1 MNNKFY
7 HLMCKNKELLRFHIL
22 NDMIS
27 DVEILNYDLLPEM
40 LKVNNSIA
48 LHEWLRLRSIDI
60 SRSNARLL
68 LKLLKISVNEI
79 SPVIYNKALNLTD
92 SYWIKEFE
100 NDNFLNLSL
109 YRKSSSQLIIA
120 TSLSGIIHELEK
132 GINPELTNIGSFNKA
147 WIKENDEWWLY
158 KRGNEKNIYAEMFAY
173 YLANELGM
181 KIAKYKISNDM
192 IASQNFTDEN
202 KMLEHYS
209 SLKFRF
215 KDRDIDDIIIY
226 NNMKELGLD
235 KEYSDILLLDAIICN
250 PDRHEYN
257 FGIIRQSDTGNILT
271 LAPNFDNNLAL
282 GASSSLSTYL
292 MEMYLKEIGLQN
304 HQKKYVNKF
313 NLTLFKYI
321 DEKVKSEMNIK
332 MNTENLRIYF
342 NDILKFFY

>member
-1 MNNKFY
+1 
-7 HLMCKNKELLRFHIL
+7 
-22 NDMIS
+22 MIS
-27 DVEILNYDLLPEM
+27 NVEILNSNLLPEM
-40 LKVNNSIA
+40 LKINNSIA

-100 NDNFLNLSL
+100 KDDFLNLSL
-109 YRKSSSQLIIA
+109 YRKSNSQLIVE
-120 TSLSGIIHELEK
+120 TSLSGVIHELEK

-181 KIAKYKISNDM
+181 KIATYKVSDNM
-192 IASQNFTDEN
+192 IASRNFTDEN

-209 SLKFRF
+209 SLKFKF
-215 KDRDIDDIIIY
+215 KDKDIDDLIIY
-226 NNMKELGLD
+226 NNMKELGLE
-235 KEYSDILLLDAIICN
+235 KEYSDILFLDAIICN

-282 GASSSLSTYL
+282 GASNSLSTYL
-292 MEMYLKEIGLQN
+292 MKMYLKEIGLQN
-304 HQKKYVNKF
+304 HQKKYINKL
-313 NLTLFKYI
+313 NLALFRYI
-321 DEKVKSEMNIK
+321 DEKVKYEMNTK
-332 MNTENLRIYF
+332 MNTEDLKTYF
-342 NDILKFFY
+342 NDLLKFFC